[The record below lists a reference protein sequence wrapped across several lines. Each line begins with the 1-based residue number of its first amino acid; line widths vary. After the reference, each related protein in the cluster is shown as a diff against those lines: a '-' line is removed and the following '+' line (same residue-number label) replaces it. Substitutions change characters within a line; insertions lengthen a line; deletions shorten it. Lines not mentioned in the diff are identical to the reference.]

1 LGFCLALFISLASIT
16 LTAGIPARAD
26 EPFYRGK
33 TITLLIPIGPGGA
46 YDTYARL
53 VARHLNRHLPG
64 NPTIVPRN
72 MPGAGGGVASSYLY
86 NVAPRDG
93 TTLIVITSTFA
104 IDQLLHNSQVKYD
117 GRRMPAIGRLLDTR
131 SVLFFWH
138 QSAIKTV
145 RDLFTTPSTIAASTL
160 NEVPA
165 VRLRL
170 MNRLLGTQMRLIPG
184 YPSAKDF
191 VLASERGE
199 TDGGAT
205 TFIGL
210 RQLFASDL
218 SERRLNIVLQFGAD
232 RDPALPDVPS
242 LVELTRDT
250 EAQQI
255 FRFLVSGDDIGR
267 SLLTTPDVPTA
278 QLNQLRAAFGEMIKD
293 PDFLAEAQ
301 RLNLPLAP
309 KSGEELQQIITDT
322 FKVSPQS
329 LATIKIS
336 PRHDTARQ
344 RPFHSVTH
352 ESLRSTTYDDAFDPG
367 EMLHRRRCK
376 HHPCDGGIRARR
388 CGWLFPRQD
397 HVAHYSDRPRGRLRC
412 LWPSGLTSSG
422 EAVTRQSSDR
432 GSEHARCRRRDRLQS
447 LVQRRAAGRHHPG
460 DRNFLLRQ

>member
-1 LGFCLALFISLASIT
+1 MTGDANREETVRANYGLGSCLALIMGLVAVVAAACGT
-16 LTAGIPARAD
+16 ARAD

-86 NVAPRDG
+86 NIAPRDG
-93 TTLIVITSTFA
+93 TTLIIITSTFA
-104 IDQLLHNSQVKYD
+104 IDQLLQNSQVKYD
-117 GRRMPAIGRLLDTR
+117 GRRFSAIGRLLDTR
-131 SVLFFWH
+131 SILFFWH

-145 RDLFTTPSTIAASTL
+145 PDLFTTPSTIAASTL

-210 RQLFASDL
+210 QQLFAAHL
-218 SERRLNIVLQFGAD
+218 AERRLNIALQFGAD

-242 LVELTRDT
+242 LVELTQDT
-250 EAQQI
+250 EVQQI

-267 SLLTTPDVPTA
+267 SLLTTPDVPA
-278 QLNQLRAAFGEMIKD
+278 EQLGQLRAAFQAMMAD
-293 PDFLAEAQ
+293 PEFLAEAE
-301 RLNLPLAP
+301 RLHLPLVP
-309 KSGEELQQIITDT
+309 KSGEAVQQIIEET
-322 FKVSPQS
+322 FKVSPKS
-329 LATIKIS
+329 LATIK
-336 PRHDTARQ
+336 
-344 RPFHSVTH
+344 
-352 ESLRSTTYDDAFDPG
+352 E
-367 EMLHRRRCK
+367 
-376 HHPCDGGIRARR
+376 
-388 CGWLFPRQD
+388 
-397 HVAHYSDRPRGRLRC
+397 
-412 LWPSGLTSSG
+412 LTS
-422 EAVTRQSSDR
+422 
-432 GSEHARCRRRDRLQS
+432 
-447 LVQRRAAGRHHPG
+447 P
-460 DRNFLLRQ
+460 